1 MVEPVPLNHGKRT
14 AFSLGAGATDSDTI
28 QCGGVST
35 LNVRV
40 AQDAG
45 ASGDVTISILP
56 FESDNTTIMP
66 ISVPP
71 VSSVGPTLASGQT
84 YFYAQYDV
92 TAFSKIRFD
101 VKNNN
106 VGAQTVREKSWDLA

>member
-1 MVEPVPLNHGKRT
+1 MPDPVPLNHGKR
-14 AFSLGAGATDSDTI
+14 ASFSLGAAGTDSDVI

-45 ASGDVTISILP
+45 AAGDITVSILP
-56 FESDNTTIMP
+56 FESDNATIMP

-71 VSSVGPTLASGQT
+71 VTSVGPTLATGVT

-92 TAFSKIRFD
+92 TAFSKVRFD
-101 VKNNN
+101 LINNN
-106 VGAQTVREKSWDLA
+106 VAAKTVREKSWDLA